1 MFGNDVNSDWKKESD
16 IWLFTNPAWKNH
28 ATRMLGGWSPD
39 NPNSDIPAIS
49 NNTANQEQR
58 FSSWFIEDGSYIKL
72 KSITLG
78 YNFQNPFKGV
88 SKLNVYVTGQNL
100 YTITDYTGFDPEVN
114 AFAGTNGVLGIDY
127 GTYPQIKTFVV
138 GLKANF

>member
-49 NNTANQEQR
+49 NNSANQEQR

-72 KSITLG
+72 RNIELG
-78 YNFQNPFKGV
+78 YTFPTKLIKKMHMSNLRLYAAAYNVFTLKKFWEMTNIQV
-88 SKLNVYVTGQNL
+88 SIQKDLL
-100 YTITDYTGFDPEVN
+100 I
-114 AFAGTNGVLGIDY
+114 I
-127 GTYPQIKTFVV
+127 I
-138 GLKANF
+138 